1 MCWQSFEGRGSV
13 PGIFKRVS
21 ILLSGTTGS
30 DNEWKC
36 TFSIDYWDY
45 GLIYQNVEL
54 ANGAG
59 RISITV
65 HYTSVDSMTAMAYIG
80 LLRIQLYKSHI
91 FHQKKVS
98 MTC

>member
-13 PGIFKRVS
+13 PGIFKHVS
-21 ILLSGTTGS
+21 FWLSGTGS

-45 GLIYQNVEL
+45 GLICQNVEQ

-59 RISITV
+59 RISMTV
-65 HYTSVDSMTAMAYIG
+65 HYTSVVVLT
-80 LLRIQLYKSHI
+80 Q
-91 FHQKKVS
+91 
-98 MTC
+98 